1 VARVIGAPMFRLTR
15 KLRSIKRELKTW
27 SMTKFANFRKQI
39 EKNTNK
45 LQLVESKLIGHPH
58 SLRLNDWHFQ
68 LLKQREKLSLF
79 NKLY

>member
-1 VARVIGAPMFRLTR
+1 
-15 KLRSIKRELKTW
+15 
-27 SMTKFANFRKQI
+27 MTKFANFRKQI

-79 NKLY
+79 NKLYQGNLARNRWLVDGDRNS